1 MKYAMMMALLVAC
14 GEEAP
19 KAEAKKEAPKKEV
32 AKAAPKAEAKKEAPK
47 AEAAPA
53 AAKTAEAPKAEEK
66 AEEKPAATP
75 APEAAAST
83 GRTGEQVYTQV
94 CVTCHQAN
102 GEGMTG
108 VYPPL
113 AGSEWMAKSNETLI
127 KIVLHG
133 LMGEIEVKGA
143 KYNNVMSPWGSALND
158 AEVANVLTYVRSSWG
173 NSGDPVKAEEV
184 KAVRDA
190 NQGHPPWQAAE
201 L

>member
-19 KAEAKKEAPKKEV
+19 KVEAKKETPKKEV
-32 AKAAPKAEAKKEAPK
+32 AKAAPKAEAKKETPK

-53 AAKTAEAPKAEEK
+53 AKTADAPKAEEK
-66 AEEKPAATP
+66 TEDKPAAAP
-75 APEAAAST
+75 APEAKASA

-158 AEVANVLTYVRSSWG
+158 EEVANVLTYVRSSWG
-173 NSGDPVKAEEV
+173 NTGDAVKAEEV
-184 KAVRDA
+184 KAVRAA

>member
-32 AKAAPKAEAKKEAPK
+32 AKPAPKAEAKKETP
-47 AEAAPA
+47 
-53 AAKTAEAPKAEEK
+53 KTAPK

-75 APEAAAST
+75 APAAAAST

-158 AEVANVLTYVRSSWG
+158 EEIANVLTYVRSSWG
-173 NSGDPVKAEEV
+173 NTGDAVKADEV
-184 KAVRDA
+184 KAVREA
-190 NQGHPPWQAAE
+190 NKGHAPWQAAE

>member
-19 KAEAKKEAPKKEV
+19 KTEAKKEAPKKEA
-32 AKAAPKAEAKKEAPK
+32 AKPAPKAEAK
-47 AEAAPA
+47 AAPA
-53 AAKTAEAPKAEEK
+53 
-66 AEEKPAATP
+66 P
-75 APEAAAST
+75 APEAKPAPAPEAKAAT
-83 GRTGEQVYTQV
+83 ARTGEQVYTQV

-133 LMGEIEVKGA
+133 LMGEVEVKGA

-158 AEVANVLTYVRSSWG
+158 EEVANVLTHVRSSWG
-173 NSGDPVKAEEV
+173 NTGAAVTAEEV

-190 NQGHPPWQAAE
+190 NAGHPPWQASE

>member
-1 MKYAMMMALLVAC
+1 MKYAMMMALVVAC
-14 GEEAP
+14 GDADP
-19 KAEAKKEAPKKEV
+19 KPETKKEAPKKEV
-32 AKAAPKAEAKKEAPK
+32 AKPAPKAEAKKEAPK
-47 AEAAPA
+47 AEA
-53 AAKTAEAPKAEEK
+53 
-66 AEEKPAATP
+66 KPAEKSADKTET
-75 APEAAAST
+75 APEAAPVANVST
-83 GRTGEQVYTQV
+83 ARTGEQVYTQV

-113 AGSEWMAKSNETLI
+113 AGSDWMAKSNETLI

-158 AEVANVLTYVRSSWG
+158 EEVANVLTYVRSSWG
-173 NSGDPVKAEEV
+173 NTGDAVKPEEV

>member
-1 MKYAMMMALLVAC
+1 MTYAMMMALLVGC
-14 GEEAP
+14 GEEPPKPAKTEAPKTEAPKPAP
-19 KAEAKKEAPKKEV
+19 KAEAK
-32 AKAAPKAEAKKEAPK
+32 AA
-47 AEAAPA
+47 
-53 AAKTAEAPKAEEK
+53 APKAEEK
-66 AEEKPAATP
+66 PAGDKPEEAKPAEEKVEEKPEAAP
-75 APEAAAST
+75 APEAKASN

-102 GEGMTG
+102 GEGMTA

-158 AEVANVLTYVRSSWG
+158 EEVANVLTYVRSSWG
-173 NSGDPVKAEEV
+173 NTGDAVKAEEV

>member
-14 GEEAP
+14 GDADP
-19 KAEAKKEAPKKEV
+19 KPEAKKEAPKKEV
-32 AKAAPKAEAKKEAPK
+32 AKPAPKAEAKKEAPK
-47 AEAAPA
+47 VEAKPAEDKPA
-53 AAKTAEAPKAEEK
+53 EK
-66 AEEKPAATP
+66 AEEKVAG
-75 APEAAAST
+75 APEAKAST
-83 GRTGEQVYTQV
+83 ARTGEQVYTQV

-113 AGSEWMAKSNETLI
+113 AGSDWMAKSNETLI

-158 AEVANVLTYVRSSWG
+158 EEVANVLTYVRSSWG
-173 NSGDPVKAEEV
+173 NTGDAVKPEEV

-190 NQGHPPWQAAE
+190 NKGHPPWQAAE

>member
-1 MKYAMMMALLVAC
+1 MKYAWMMALLVAC

-19 KAEAKKEAPKKEV
+19 KETKKEAPKKEV
-32 AKAAPKAEAKKEAPK
+32 AKKEAPKKEAAKPAPKAEAKPAPK
-47 AEAAPA
+47 
-53 AAKTAEAPKAEEK
+53 
-66 AEEKPAATP
+66 P
-75 APEAAAST
+75 APEVKATAK
-83 GRTGEQVYTQV
+83 TGEQVYTQV

-158 AEVANVLTYVRSSWG
+158 EEIANVLTYVRSSWG
-173 NSGDPVKAEEV
+173 NTGDAVKADEV
-184 KAVRDA
+184 KAVREA
-190 NQGHPPWQAAE
+190 NKGHAPWQAAE

>member
-53 AAKTAEAPKAEEK
+53 AKTADAPKAEEK
-66 AEEKPAATP
+66 TEDKPAATP
-75 APEAAAST
+75 APEAKASA

-158 AEVANVLTYVRSSWG
+158 EEVANVLTYVRSSWG
-173 NSGDPVKAEEV
+173 NTGDAVKAEEV
-184 KAVRDA
+184 KAVRAA

>member
-1 MKYAMMMALLVAC
+1 MKYAMMMALVVAC
-14 GEEAP
+14 GDADP
-19 KAEAKKEAPKKEV
+19 KPETKKEAPKKEV
-32 AKAAPKAEAKKEAPK
+32 AKPAPKAEAKKEAPK
-47 AEAAPA
+47 AEA
-53 AAKTAEAPKAEEK
+53 
-66 AEEKPAATP
+66 KPAEKSADKTET
-75 APEAAAST
+75 APEAAPEAAPVANVST
-83 GRTGEQVYTQV
+83 ARTGEQVYTQV

-113 AGSEWMAKSNETLI
+113 AGSDWMAKSNETLI

-158 AEVANVLTYVRSSWG
+158 EEVANVLTYVRSSWG
-173 NSGDPVKAEEV
+173 NTGDAVKPEEV

>member
-1 MKYAMMMALLVAC
+1 MKYAWMMGLLVAC

-19 KAEAKKEAPKKEV
+19 KTETKKESPKKEV
-32 AKAAPKAEAKKEAPK
+32 AKPKKVEAPK
-47 AEAAPA
+47 KVEVKPEP
-53 AAKTAEAPKAEEK
+53 KKEEAPK
-66 AEEKPAATP
+66 
-75 APEAAAST
+75 PEAKASA
-83 GRTGEQVYTQV
+83 RTGEQVYTQV

-113 AGSEWMAKSNETLI
+113 AGSEWIAKSNETLI

-133 LMGEIEVKGA
+133 LMGEVEVKGA

-158 AEVANVLTYVRSSWG
+158 EEVANVLTHVRSSWG
-173 NSGDPVKAEEV
+173 NTGAPVKADEV

-190 NQGHPPWQAAE
+190 NAGHAPWQASE

>member
-14 GEEAP
+14 GDADPKPETKKEAPKKEVAKPAP
-19 KAEAKKEAPKKEV
+19 KAEAKKEAPKV
-32 AKAAPKAEAKKEAPK
+32 EAKP
-47 AEAAPA
+47 AEEKPA
-53 AAKTAEAPKAEEK
+53 EK
-66 AEEKPAATP
+66 AEEKVEAE
-75 APEAAAST
+75 PEAKAST
-83 GRTGEQVYTQV
+83 ARTGEQVYTQV

-113 AGSEWMAKSNETLI
+113 AGSDWMAKSNETLI

-158 AEVANVLTYVRSSWG
+158 EEVANVLTYVRSSWG
-173 NSGDPVKAEEV
+173 NTGDAVKPEEV

>member
-1 MKYAMMMALLVAC
+1 MKYAWMMALLVAC
-14 GEEAP
+14 GDEAP
-19 KAEAKKEAPKKEV
+19 KTETKKESPKKEV
-32 AKAAPKAEAKKEAPK
+32 AKPKKVEAPK
-47 AEAAPA
+47 KAVTKPE
-53 AAKTAEAPKAEEK
+53 PKKEV
-66 AEEKPAATP
+66 AATP
-75 APEAAAST
+75 KPEAKASA
-83 GRTGEQVYTQV
+83 RTGEQVYTQV

-113 AGSEWMAKSNETLI
+113 AGSEWIAKSNETLI

-133 LMGEIEVKGA
+133 LMGEVEVKGA

-158 AEVANVLTYVRSSWG
+158 AEVANVLTYVRTSWG
-173 NSGDPVKAEEV
+173 NTGDAVKADEV

-190 NQGHPPWQAAE
+190 NAGHAPWQVSE